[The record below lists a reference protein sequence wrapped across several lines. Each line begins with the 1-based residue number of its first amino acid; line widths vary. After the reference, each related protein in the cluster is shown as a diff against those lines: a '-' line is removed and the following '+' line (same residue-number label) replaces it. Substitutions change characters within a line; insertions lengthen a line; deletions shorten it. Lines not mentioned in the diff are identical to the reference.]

1 MYHVRARAFA
11 LSLSLL
17 ALLLS
22 ACAAPPARAELERL
36 RLPDGYAIETWA
48 KVPGARSLVVVPDL
62 GAVLVSSRGDAI
74 HAVRFDAATGRA
86 GAVVPLKRG
95 LKVPNGIAWKDG
107 ALYVAEQH
115 RIVRFP
121 GTRVETLAA
130 ARPQVLFDALPDDRW
145 HGWRDAAFGPDGWL
159 YVAVGAPCNICLPR
173 GLEGTLIR
181 LDPNGGAPQVF
192 ARGIRNSVGLAFHP
206 ETGALFFTD
215 NGADNMGDDSPPDE
229 LNRAETAGL
238 HFGYPWFGG
247 GTDRTPDFAGDT
259 PPAGARPPVVAFG
272 AHVAAL
278 GVHHYRGA
286 MFPAEMRTDALVAQH
301 GSWNRSVPDGYRVV
315 RVHMDPDG
323 TVRGYAPFIEGWLG
337 PDGRAFGRPVDLA
350 ELPDGSLLISDDR
363 AGVLYRVTYRAP

>member
-1 MYHVRARAFA
+1 MRAPRM
-11 LSLSLL
+11 
-17 ALLLS
+17 
-22 ACAAPPARAELERL
+22 
-36 RLPDGYAIETWA
+36 
-48 KVPGARSLVVVPDL
+48 
-62 GAVLVSSRGDAI
+62 
-74 HAVRFDAATGRA
+74 TGR
-86 GAVVPLKRG
+86 L
-95 LKVPNGIAWKDG
+95 
-107 ALYVAEQH
+107 
-115 RIVRFP
+115 
-121 GTRVETLAA
+121 RVETVDGHVWVVGEGDKLELRTLVRDLEAG
-130 ARPQVLFDALPDDRW
+130 PLPMLEKDALTYVRTLR
-145 HGWRDAAFGPDGWL
+145 RDFL
-159 YVAVGAPCNICLPR
+159 
-173 GLEGTLIR
+173 R
-181 LDPNGGAPQVF
+181 LH
-192 ARGIRNSVGLAFHP
+192 RHLATHH
-206 ETGALFFTD
+206 
-215 NGADNMGDDSPPDE
+215 DSPPDE